1 MLIDKYALQYTI
13 STIPQVVSSVYALT
27 AAFALSK
34 LKTITDEEKM
44 IKIGRAPCHKRA
56 LIALHQINGGIPEDA
71 DHQLREIVK

>member
-44 IKIGRAPCHKRA
+44 IKIGRAPFHKRA